1 MSAVALRRLARS
13 TVRGV
18 ALGMLA
24 LTTAC
29 ASLGIRA
36 PARSVDVTLDVSRP
50 TAIRRAQAAFRA
62 QGYTVQESLTS
73 GTELVT
79 EPFRHEHD
87 GDRYEAVFR
96 AVVAAAGDAT
106 RVRLTGTYRRVQL
119 AGLVRGRE
127 QELRESVEGV
137 EGELWSRLENLRL
150 AIRSAR

>member
-1 MSAVALRRLARS
+1 MTAAAARRLRRLA
-13 TVRGV
+13 
-18 ALGMLA
+18 ALA
-24 LTTAC
+24 LLSLTTGC
-29 ASLGIRA
+29 ASLFTREPERTA
-36 PARSVDVTLDVSRP
+36 VVTLEASRP
-50 TAIRRAQAAFRA
+50 TAVRRAQAAFRA

-96 AVVAAAGDAT
+96 AVIAAAGDAT
-106 RVRLTGTYRRVQL
+106 RVTLSGTYRRVQL

-127 QELRESVEGV
+127 QELRQSDKGA
-137 EGELWSRLENLRL
+137 EGELWARLENLRL